1 MLALRIL
8 LIYNLVKST
17 GIKQIDNNPNANNS
31 RQPIP
36 FNFTQTSKIK
46 IKLVEHDDNSHNAE
60 KQNKLRYFGF
70 IYYYSDN

>member
-31 RQPIP
+31 
-36 FNFTQTSKIK
+36 
-46 IKLVEHDDNSHNAE
+46 
-60 KQNKLRYFGF
+60 
-70 IYYYSDN
+70 